1 VTITRFILVRHGET
15 RWNVEQRVQGHG
27 NSDLTETGVEQ
38 AKAIARRLASEEFD
52 LVVAS
57 DLGRAAETARHVA
70 ALCGREVVSDARLR
84 ERNFGAGEGM
94 GYHEI
99 GEKYPGAFSR
109 TEATDPDVGIPGGE
123 SRRQFHD
130 RIVAA
135 FDSLAARH
143 PGKRIAVVTHG
154 GVLATIHRHIHG
166 VDVSQPHRVAIN
178 NASFNEVCFE
188 DTCWSVMAWDDRA
201 HLDGTESFEE
211 V

>member
-1 VTITRFILVRHGET
+1 MAATRFILVRHGET

-27 NSDLTETGVEQ
+27 DSDLTETGVQQ
-38 AKAIARRLASEEFD
+38 AKAIARRLAEEDFD
-52 LVVAS
+52 LLVAS
-57 DLGRAAETARHVA
+57 DLGRAHETARHVA
-70 ALCGREVVSDARLR
+70 GQCGRPIVIDPRLR
-84 ERNFGAGEGM
+84 ERSFGAGEGM
-94 GYHEI
+94 GYREI

-135 FDSLAARH
+135 FQSLAAEH

-154 GVLATIHRHIHG
+154 GVLATVHRHIHG
-166 VDVSQPHRVAIN
+166 VDVAQPHRVAIN
-178 NASFNEVCFE
+178 NASFNEVCLE
-188 DTCWSVMAWDDRA
+188 DACWSVATWDDRA
-201 HLDGTESFEE
+201 HLDGGDSFEE